1 MFFHPIRPRIERG
14 KEMVR
19 RMIEGGVDITWEEV
33 EKHCGHSLP
42 SRPRIAEVLVQKKI
56 VSSVNEAFET
66 ILSRSS
72 P

>member
-1 MFFHPIRPRIERG
+1 MILLPIRPRIERG

-33 EKHCGHSLP
+33 EKHCGYSLP
-42 SRPRIAEVLVQKKI
+42 SRTRIAEVLVQKKI

-66 ILSRSS
+66 VLS
-72 P
+72 

>member
-1 MFFHPIRPRIERG
+1 
-14 KEMVR
+14 MVR

-33 EKHCGHSLP
+33 EKLCGHSLP

-66 ILSRSS
+66 ILSGSS